1 MSIFEHPLYAKSP
14 IWIQER
20 IIGARA
26 RVRRSIREGRRFRR
40 TQEEVGATQWYDPA
54 ALEELAWERF
64 RRVLAH
70 ASRYVEYYRDLAAA
84 HRLDASHVRDRRD
97 IERLPLLDKAAVMR
111 LGSRLIASDY
121 RGPQVPINTSGSTG
135 SPLQLL
141 QTVEAVVWENA
152 FVWRQL
158 AWAGYRRGEPRA
170 WIRGDLV
177 VPYVQSTP
185 PYWRLNRAEHMLMMS
200 SYHLAPATVAAY
212 VEALERFDPIVIQAY
227 PSSIAFIARYL
238 SSAGR
243 EYRGRRL
250 RSVVTS
256 SETLTPAD
264 RRAIEGAFGC
274 RVFDYYGSAER
285 VALIQTCEHGTYH
298 VASDYSL
305 FELQPREGGL
315 YEIVGTGFFNRLMPL
330 IRYRTGDL
338 VEPEDAARACA
349 CGRAFPIMKRVIG
362 RTDDYVVTPDGR
374 LVGRLDHVFKGVSG
388 IAAAQIVQES
398 VNEIVIRV
406 VPYQNF
412 APEHRQRLVEQTQQ
426 RVGSGMRVHVDL
438 VDDIPRGPNGK
449 FRAVVCKVPLPA
461 EAAAPA
467 STIQ

>member
-14 IWIQER
+14 VWIQER
-20 IIGARA
+20 IISARA
-26 RVRRSIREGRRFRR
+26 RVRRGIREGRRFRR
-40 TQEEVGATQWYDPA
+40 AQDDVGATQWYDAA

-64 RRVLAH
+64 GAVLAH
-70 ASRYVEYYRDLAAA
+70 AFRHVEYYRDLAAA
-84 HRLDASHVRDRRD
+84 RGFDASQVCARRD
-97 IERLPLLDKAAVMR
+97 TESLPLLDKASVVS
-111 LGSRLIASDY
+111 LGSRLVARDH
-121 RGPQVPINTSGSTG
+121 RGPRVRIHTSGSTG
-135 SPLQLL
+135 SPLQLW
-141 QTVEAVVWENA
+141 QTVEAVIWENA

-158 AWAGYRRGEPRA
+158 SWAGYRPGEPRA

-177 VPYVQSTP
+177 VPYAQATP

-212 VEALERFDPIVIQAY
+212 VEALERFDPVVVQAY

-238 SSAGR
+238 LNARRG
-243 EYRGRRL
+243 YRGRRL

-264 RRAIEGAFGC
+264 RLAVEHAFGC

-285 VALIQTCEHGTYH
+285 VALIQTCERGTYH

-305 FELQPREGGL
+305 FELRPREGGL

-338 VEPEDAARACA
+338 VEPGGAADTCG
-349 CGRAFPIMKRVIG
+349 CGRAFPVIKRVIG
-362 RTDDYVVTPDGR
+362 RADDYVVTPDGR
-374 LVGRLDHVFKGVSG
+374 LVGRLDHVFKGVGG

-398 VNEIVIRV
+398 VDEVVIRI
-406 VPYQNF
+406 VPYRDF
-412 APEHRQRLVEQTQQ
+412 TREHRRRLIEQTQ
-426 RVGSGMRVHVDL
+426 RRIGTGMRVHIDL

-449 FRAVVCKVPLPA
+449 FRAVVRKVPLPA
-461 EAAAPA
+461 EAATPRAA
-467 STIQ
+467 TQ